1 MLIETRLRILISSE
15 SRWKL
20 LILRK
25 KWMWAKCFSWTWKIL
40 LRISSIMSIWIPLCP
55 HTYVFSLPFSQISRP
70 SSHWLPHPIPA
81 PNSLTYR
88 NTPEWFP
95 QWAGLSIM
103 LNCLGWS
110 CGLTS
115 SKAIWFWDKLR
126 SREHSPDLQD
136 LWLNKAVSLMRKEEI
151 KRVLAFFCFFLFWQK
166 SSWTRECPKAK
177 PLTLRYINKTAYWFR
192 LCRQHSRLKLLL
204 SFQEISAPR
213 APNFT
218 PRHTSSLQGSHRMKC
233 SPCISFSVVY

>member
-1 MLIETRLRILISSE
+1 MLIETRLWILISSE

-25 KWMWAKCFSWTWKIL
+25 KWMRAKCFSWTWKIL
-40 LRISSIMSIWIPLCP
+40 LRIGYIISIWIPLCP
-55 HTYVFSLPFSQISRP
+55 HTYVFSLSFSQIPHP
-70 SSHWLPHPIPA
+70 SSHWLPHPIPT
-81 PNSLTYR
+81 PNSMTYR
-88 NTPEWFP
+88 NTQGWFP

-110 CGLTS
+110 CGLTL

-151 KRVLAFFCFFLFWQK
+151 KRVLAFFVCFFFGK
-166 SSWTRECPKAK
+166 SPVEHRNAQ
-177 PLTLRYINKTAYWFR
+177 
-192 LCRQHSRLKLLL
+192 RQSRSPYDKLIEQLID
-204 SFQEISAPR
+204 SGFVVNTGDWSC
-213 APNFT
+213 FS
-218 PRHTSSLQGSHRMKC
+218 TSRK
-233 SPCISFSVVY
+233 